1 MKEYTVWQENIEKVE
16 VFSVEVE
23 SEEEAIR
30 LVRYDDMYANAE
42 HRETLEFGKWNVE
55 EI

>member
-1 MKEYTVWQENIEKVE
+1 MAKKNIEKVE
-16 VFSVEVE
+16 VYGVEAE
-23 SEEEAIR
+23 SKEEAIR
-30 LVRYDDMYANAE
+30 LVRDDDMYANAE